1 MTDSAF
7 WDKAIL
13 LVAGKGERLKPRT
26 DHLPKPMTEIGGVTI
41 LQNALANLAAFGVQQ
56 VYLVTGYMHEALM
69 AHAREYASG
78 MQIHE
83 IYSSEYDRTNN
94 MYSLWLARDILAGG
108 CLLLEG
114 DVFFAADVLTALID
128 VPADRSYWLADDF
141 ARFRDGCMLQTDA
154 NGVIERLRIVRG
166 DPPDDFSHCYKSA
179 GILAIH
185 PETGRAFSRWL
196 DEDVRRG
203 RVQVYY
209 DLVLADHLAE
219 ARLSVLDIGGRKWLE
234 IDDEADLRRAEA
246 LFAAAE

>member
-1 MTDSAF
+1 MLSAPF
-7 WDKAIL
+7 WKRAIL

-26 DHLPKPMTEIGGVTI
+26 DHLPKPMTEVNGVTI
-41 LQNALANLAAFGVQQ
+41 LQNALIHLAEAGVQE
-56 VYLVTGYMHEALM
+56 VYLVTGYMHDVLL
-69 AHAREYASG
+69 AHARKHANG

-83 IYSSEYDRTNN
+83 IYSPEYERTNN
-94 MYSLWLARDILAGG
+94 IYSLWLARDILAGG

-114 DVFFAADVLTALID
+114 DVFFAGDVLTALQEA
-128 VPADRSYWLADDF
+128 PADRSYWLADDF
-141 ARFRDGCMLQTDA
+141 ARFRDGCMLKTNAD
-154 NGVIERLRIVRG
+154 GVIEHLRIVRG
-166 DPPDDFSHCYKSA
+166 DPPNDLSHCFKSA

-219 ARLSVLDIGGRKWLE
+219 ARISVLDIGGRKWLE
-234 IDDEADLRRAEA
+234 IDDEADLQRAEA
-246 LFAAAE
+246 LFSD